1 MALPDKTTLLA
12 LGAGLAVTYW
22 VALTVQRVFY
32 SKISH
37 IPGPKLAAAST
48 LYQAY
53 YDFFPHRGRFL
64 WKCIDL
70 HKKYGPIIRIGP
82 DEVHVDDP
90 WFYSEMYGSATHR
103 RNKSALWYWMDG
115 TGEFGDLSA
124 FMTMDHNSHRMRRS
138 GLGTYFSKRMVNE
151 LEPRIRDKVLLLRKR
166 MLERA
171 ATNEPLDL
179 KDAYGAM
186 TLGRSDVISMY
197 CFGQSIAALDEPQL
211 GKRWNDLMGS
221 GVRLQPFLRSF
232 PGIAR
237 LILALPKQITNLV
250 PLYQGA
256 TYFIGTAVALAHAA
270 MNEAIHDTGKW
281 PRLDEVPQTTVIHSM
296 IQSDTLPEHE
306 KTFRRLSAEAATL
319 LAGGMDTTS
328 RALSVTTYHLLK
340 NGPMRARVMQEL
352 RSIMPTPQS
361 PLPSVVEL
369 EKLPYTTAAIYEG
382 LRISNGVAGRLVRIA
397 PDEDLE
403 YPSSDGK
410 TYRIPRGVTFSQ
422 SGYIVHTNQTIYP
435 DPDKYDPERFYRTD
449 GGMTDAQRLLVAFG
463 KGTRACPGINLA
475 WAEMYLAVAA
485 VFGTLSME
493 IDRTTDK
500 DALIDREFFVGAL
513 PDTGPGISVK
523 VLGELKE

>member
-1 MALPDKTTLLA
+1 MALPNTAALLA
-12 LGAGLAVTYW
+12 LGISLTVTYW
-22 VALTVQRVFY
+22 VALIVQRLFY
-32 SKISH
+32 SRISH

-90 WFYSEMYGSATHR
+90 SFYSEMYSSATHR

-124 FMTMDHNSHRMRRS
+124 FMTMDHNLHRMRRS

-171 ATNEPLDL
+171 ATREPVDL

-186 TLGRSDVISMY
+186 TLDVISMY
-197 CFGQSIAALDEPQL
+197 CFGQSIGSLDDAQL

-232 PGIAR
+232 PNIAR
-237 LILALPKQITNLV
+237 LVLALPKQVTNLV
-250 PLYQGA
+250 PLYREA
-256 TYFIGTAVALAHAA
+256 TDFIGTAAALTRTA
-270 MNEAIHDTGKW
+270 MDEAIHDTSKW
-281 PRLDEVPQTTVIHSM
+281 PRLEEVPQTTVLHSI

-306 KTFRRLSAEAATL
+306 KTFRRLAADAATM

-340 NGPMRARVMQEL
+340 NEHMRKRVMQEL

-361 PLPSVVEL
+361 PLPRVVEL
-369 EKLPYTTAAIYEG
+369 EKLPYLTAAIYEG
-382 LRISNGVAGRLVRIA
+382 LRISHGVAGRLVRIA
-397 PDEDLE
+397 PDEDLD
-403 YPSSDGK
+403 YTSSDGK
-410 TYRIPRGVTFSQ
+410 TYRIPRGATFSQ
-422 SGYIVHTNQTIYP
+422 SGYLIHTNETIYP
-435 DPDKYDPERFYRTD
+435 NPDTFDPERFYKTD
-449 GGMTDAQRLLVAFG
+449 GGMTDAQRNLVSFG

-485 VFGTLSME
+485 VFGSLSMA

-500 DALIDREFFVGAL
+500 DVMIDSEFFVGAL
-513 PDTGPGISVK
+513 PDGPGISIK